1 MSRHRSLRLPLSP
14 RGDARG
20 SECSTRFARAAECA
34 AEARCSRNDGRL
46 AAMWAPT
53 PAFGLLVSFQF
64 LTPQRWWLERLAIL
78 VPGSAATRWLLV
90 ADAVCLV
97 ALGLSSRHPW
107 LGVPLALGAGFLVL
121 NLLGMAL

>member
-1 MSRHRSLRLPLSP
+1 
-14 RGDARG
+14 
-20 SECSTRFARAAECA
+20 
-34 AEARCSRNDGRL
+34 
-46 AAMWAPT
+46 MWAPT
-53 PAFGLLVSFQF
+53 PALGLLVSFQF

-121 NLLGMAL
+121 NLLGMALTDFYLGLALFHLVVGIATAVLARRTRRLGLGLIGLAVALGALT